1 MTKKDELNVLDAAIA
16 QLNETQTYLGPWLR
30 QVRHEVEALMRSD
43 RPVELTLRESEE
55 YCRLLKASA
64 QAEAARIKE
73 SAQAEAQRIMSGAE
87 KRASEVRAS
96 LLSDL
101 RKATVQLS

>member
-1 MTKKDELNVLDAAIA
+1 MTKQQELQILDAAIS
-16 QLNETQTYLGPWLR
+16 QLDPEHTYLGPWLR

-43 RPVELTLRESEE
+43 RLVELTLRESEE
-55 YCRLLKASA
+55 HCRLLKASA
-64 QAEAARIKE
+64 QAESTRIKE
-73 SAQAEAQRIMSGAE
+73 SAQAEAARIMSGAE

>member
-1 MTKKDELNVLDAAIA
+1 MTKQDELQILDAAIV

-73 SAQAEAQRIMSGAE
+73 SAQAEAQRTVDAANRMSTSI
-87 KRASEVRAS
+87 RSELVS
-96 LLSDL
+96 QL
-101 RKATVQLS
+101 RKAIGQIS